1 MSARPKICFVIPTM
15 EPGGTERQ
23 LLLLMAGLK
32 DEFDITLICTRE
44 EGKLYEQARDLAQE
58 VCVLGCSTGWDFRLI
73 GKLSRLFRRIRP
85 DVVQS
90 SLFGFDYWATRAA
103 RKAGVPVVITTRREL
118 AEWQEG
124 RHLWLVR
131 KANTLTD
138 AIVANSHAVARYA
151 AEREEEDEA
160 RYRVIYNGLPLSAF
174 TRHDPGPARQRFG
187 IPLDAKVV
195 GMAANFTEIK
205 DHQLFILAADH
216 TKREIPDVHFL
227 LLGQGPGRD
236 GVLHAMESN
245 VGPDRVHLH
254 HTLDEM
260 PLAYAAMD
268 VCVLTSKMEGAPN
281 VLIEAMAAGRSVVAS
296 AVGGIPELVEHGVTG
311 LLESSREPAL
321 FGDKI
326 FSLLRDPDLRTRMG
340 AAGRERART
349 HFSVERMV
357 AEHTALY
364 RELLEAKR
372 QGNT

>member
-1 MSARPKICFVIPTM
+1 M

-23 LLLLMAGLK
+23 LLLLMEGLA

-44 EGKLYEQARDLAQE
+44 EGALFEAARKYTKHAH
-58 VCVLGCSTGWDFRLI
+58 VLRNPSGWDFQLK
-73 GKLSRLFRRIRP
+73 GKLRRIFREERP

-90 SLFGFDYWATRAA
+90 FLFGFDYWAAVAA
-103 RKAGVPVVITTRREL
+103 RKEGVPVVITTRREL
-118 AEWQEG
+118 AEWQQA

-131 KANTLTD
+131 KANALAD

-151 AEREEEDEA
+151 ADREDEDEG
-160 RYRVIYNGLPLSAF
+160 RYRVIYNGLPAKAF
-174 TRHDPGPARQRFG
+174 ELHDPAAARARFG
-187 IPLDAKVV
+187 IPLGVPVV

-205 DHQLFILAADH
+205 DHNLFHSASN
-216 TKREIPDVHFL
+216 RVGMEIPETNFFL
-227 LLGQGPGRD
+227 LGKGPSR
-236 GVLHAMESN
+236 ESIERGLETTR
-245 VGPDRVHLH
+245 GPHRVHVR

-281 VLIEAMAAGRSVVAS
+281 VLIEAMAAGRPVVAS
-296 AVGGIPELVEHGVTG
+296 AVGGIPEIVEHGVTG
-311 LLESSREPAL
+311 LLESFREPAF

-326 FSLLRDPDLRTRMG
+326 VSLLKDPDLRSRMG
-340 AAGRERART
+340 TAGRERAST

-357 AEHTALY
+357 AEYTTLY
-364 RELLEAKR
+364 HELLDAKR